1 QADQRRAGALTM
13 NFASLDLSTVG
24 LVLASLTGVGS
35 FVLGRYLRRKR
46 QEKRAARER
55 IAEEAT
61 QSRQVRRA
69 KERRR

>member
-1 QADQRRAGALTM
+1 M

-55 IAEEAT
+55 AAEEAT

-69 KERRR
+69 KERTQQK

>member
-1 QADQRRAGALTM
+1 M

-35 FVLGRYLRRKR
+35 FVLGRHLRRRR

-69 KERRR
+69 KERTQRK

>member
-1 QADQRRAGALTM
+1 M
-13 NFASLDLSTVG
+13 NLLANLDLSTLG

-35 FVLGRYLRRKR
+35 FVLGRYLRRR
-46 QEKRAARER
+46 RLEKRAARER

-69 KERRR
+69 KERTQRK

>member
-1 QADQRRAGALTM
+1 M
-13 NFASLDLSTVG
+13 NMNLANLDLSTLG

-35 FVLGRYLRRKR
+35 FVLGRHLRRKR

-55 IAEEAT
+55 IAEEST

-69 KERRR
+69 KERSGRK

>member
-1 QADQRRAGALTM
+1 M

>member
-1 QADQRRAGALTM
+1 M
-13 NFASLDLSTVG
+13 NPLANLDLSTVG

-35 FVLGRYLRRKR
+35 FVLGRHLRRR
-46 QEKRAARER
+46 RLEKRAARER

-69 KERRR
+69 KERTQRK